1 MKKILLTPLVAFIV
15 AAYAQKKDQPDIT
28 YDLGGKIELMN
39 LTDAG
44 VLLVAGSG
52 GFAGIK
58 PGADAPHFVFQ
69 EYGKVKEEEL
79 EFVPLSPYVIVN
91 QGSLLSSKKTVIDV
105 VSGKVLF
112 ATEENGWKLVAKA
125 KVFLPQNKLVVVGNR
140 TKAEND
146 MLAVGIYDLATGQQE
161 GFSSLDA
168 RAGKVRTGNSVPQAA
183 GEPYLNKD
191 NVLVPTTKNLV
202 CADFKTGQIKWEADL
217 DKVTWLV
224 ADESGTEIYGFEERA
239 NGDTR
244 VHKISH
250 TGEQLWKQE
259 RKIKGKV
266 SRFEILPQGLAIV
279 SDVDNSGKKGI
290 AGRLAGA
297 SESKIGFLSAA
308 TGEDL
313 WEKAPKTNGF
323 VQHFYVMDDGILFGI
338 YEGGINKIAFDGSVL
353 FKKPLKTGENIHT
366 MALTPQ
372 GLIYITDTDA
382 DIINL
387 TTGESIWNKPI
398 KYKKARAVASAYDK
412 AHQRYLISTGD
423 EVVAIDERTGD
434 ISTLAE
440 IAFKE
445 KEAPTSLLVRDEG
458 LLLASSQSMMLLDFD
473 GTEKFYTYHKSPGQG
488 GFIKAATGVLAVASM
503 AMSAAAAYQGG
514 RYGTY
519 AGSNQLNSY
528 GEEMKAYQEGF
539 ANIASASFAEMNKR
553 FRATAATE
561 NAQFILTDLDGGV
574 GLVKVGKGSGKVE
587 KEIVLRDKK
596 PEYKVDELG
605 GVLYYKSGNSEVLA
619 YRLQ

>member
-1 MKKILLTPLVAFIV
+1 MKRALLIPLAAFIIV
-15 AAYAQKKDQPDIT
+15 ANAQKKDQPDIT
-28 YDLGGKIELMN
+28 YDLGGKIEFMN
-39 LTDAG
+39 LTEAG

-58 PGADAPHFVFQ
+58 PGADAPHFTFK
-69 EYGKVKEEEL
+69 EYGKVKQEEL

-91 QGSLLSSKKTVIDV
+91 QGGMFGSKKTVIDV
-105 VSGKVLF
+105 VSGNVLF

-125 KVFLPQNKLVVVGNR
+125 NVFLPQNKLVVVGNR
-140 TKAEND
+140 TRAEND
-146 MLAVGIYDLATGQQE
+146 MLAVGIYDLATGKQE

-168 RAGKVRTGNSVPQAA
+168 RAGKVRSGASIPMSS
-183 GEPYLNKD
+183 GDPYLTGD

-217 DKVTWLV
+217 DKITWLV
-224 ADESGTEIYGFEERA
+224 ADESGREIYGFEERP

-244 VHKISH
+244 VHKVSD

-266 SRFEILPQGLAIV
+266 TRFEILPQGLAIV

-290 AGRLAGA
+290 AGKLAGA

-308 TGEDL
+308 SGEDL
-313 WEKAPKTNGF
+313 WEKAPKTKGF
-323 VQHFYVMDDGILFGI
+323 VQHFYITDDGILFGI
-338 YEGGINKIAFDGSVL
+338 YEGGINKISFDGNAL
-353 FKKPLKTGENIHT
+353 FKKPLNTGENIHT
-366 MALTPQ
+366 MALTSQ

-382 DIINL
+382 NIINL

-398 KYKKARAVASAYDK
+398 KYKKAKAVASTYDK
-412 AHQRYLISTGD
+412 GHQRYLISTGD
-423 EVVAIDERTGD
+423 EIVAINEHTGD
-434 ISTLAE
+434 ISTLAS

-445 KEAPTSLLVRDEG
+445 KEAPTNLVVRDAG
-458 LLLASSQSMMLLDFD
+458 LLLTSSQNLMMLDFEGKD
-473 GTEKFYTYHKSPGQG
+473 KFHAYHKSPGQS
-488 GFIKAATGVLAVASM
+488 GFIKAATGVLAVASV

-519 AGSNQLNSY
+519 AGSNMLNSY
-528 GEEMKAYQEGF
+528 GEQMKIYQEGF
-539 ANIASASFAEMNKR
+539 ANIASTSFAEMNKR

-574 GLVKVGKGSGKVE
+574 GLVKVGKDTGEIE

-596 PEYKVDELG
+596 PVYEVDEIG
-605 GVLYYKSGNSEVLA
+605 GVLYYQSKNNEISA
-619 YRLQ
+619 FRL

>member
-1 MKKILLTPLVAFIV
+1 MTNALVVPLLAFAI
-15 AAYAQKKDQPDIT
+15 ATQAQKKDQPDLR
-28 YDLGGKIELMN
+28 YDLGGKIEFMR

-44 VLLVAGSG
+44 VLVTAGSG

-58 PGADAPHFVFQ
+58 PGADKPHFVFQ

-91 QGSLLSSKKTVIDV
+91 QGGMLGSKKTVIDV
-105 VSGKVLF
+105 VSGKMLF

-125 KVFLPQNKLVVVGNR
+125 RIFLPQNKLVVVGNR
-140 TKAEND
+140 KRAEND
-146 MLAVGIYDLATGQQE
+146 MLAVGIYDLETGKQE
-161 GFSSLDA
+161 GFSSLDP
-168 RAGKVRTGNSVPQAA
+168 RAGKVRTGNSVPVSS
-183 GEPYLNKD
+183 GDPYLSND
-191 NVLVPTTKNLV
+191 RVLVPTSKNLV
-202 CADFKTGQIKWEADL
+202 CADFKTGQILWEADL
-217 DKVTWLV
+217 DKITWLV
-224 ADESGTEIYGFEERA
+224 ADASGNEIYGFEERP

-244 VHKISH
+244 IHKVSS
-250 TGEQLWKQE
+250 TGQLLWKQE

-266 SRFEILPQGLAIV
+266 MRFEILPQGLAVV
-279 SDVDNSGKKGI
+279 SDVDNSDKKGI
-290 AGRLAGA
+290 AGKLAGA

-313 WEKAPKTNGF
+313 WEKAPKTKGF
-323 VQHFYVMDDGILFGI
+323 VQHFYIVDDGILFGV
-338 YEGGINKIAFDGSVL
+338 YEGGINKISFEGDAR

-366 MALTPQ
+366 MALTPK

-387 TTGESIWNKPI
+387 DDGESIWNKPI
-398 KYKKARAVASAYDK
+398 KYKKALAVASGYDK

-434 ISTLAE
+434 ITSLASV
-440 IAFKE
+440 AFKE
-445 KEAPTSLLVRDEG
+445 KEAPTSLAVRDDG
-458 LLLASSQSMMLLDFD
+458 ILLASSQNLAMIDFD
-473 GTEKFYTYHKSPGQG
+473 GKDKFHAYHKSPGQG

-528 GEEMKAYQEGF
+528 GEEMKIYQEGF

-561 NAQFILTDLDGGV
+561 NAQFILTNLEDGV
-574 GLVKVGKGSGKVE
+574 GLVKVSKDSGDVE

-596 PEYKVDELG
+596 PEYQVDEMG
-605 GVLYYKSGNSEVLA
+605 GFLYYKSKPNEISA
-619 YRLQ
+619 YRL

>member
-1 MKKILLTPLVAFIV
+1 MKKTRFLLLAVWTLTAH
-15 AAYAQKKDQPDIT
+15 AQKAEQPDVT
-28 YDLGGKIELMN
+28 YDLGGKIEFMT

-44 VLLVAGSG
+44 VLVVAGSG
-52 GFAGIK
+52 GLAGIK
-58 PGADAPHFVFQ
+58 AGSQTPHFTFK
-69 EYGKVKEEEL
+69 EYGKVKQEEL
-79 EFVPLSPYVIVN
+79 EFVPMSPYVIVN
-91 QGSLLSSKKTVIDV
+91 QGGLLGSKKTVIDV
-105 VSGKVLF
+105 VSGKMLF

-125 KVFLPQNKLVVVGNR
+125 RVFLPQNKLVVVGNR
-140 TKAEND
+140 TRAEKD
-146 MLAVGIYDLATGQQE
+146 MLAVGIYDLATGKQE

-168 RAGKVRTGNSVPQAA
+168 GVGKVRMGNSVPLSS
-183 GEPYLNKD
+183 GEPYLTGNQ
-191 NVLVPTTKNLV
+191 VLVPTTKNLV
-202 CADFKTGQIKWEADL
+202 CADFTNGQILWEADL

-224 ADESGTEIYGFEERA
+224 ADKSGSEIYGFEERP

-244 VHKISH
+244 IHKVSN
-250 TGEQLWKQE
+250 TGQQLWEKE

-266 SRFEILPQGLAIV
+266 TRFEILPQGLAVV
-279 SDVDNSGKKGI
+279 SDVDNSDKKGI
-290 AGRLAGA
+290 AGKLAGA
-297 SESKIGFLSAA
+297 SESKISFLSAA

-313 WEKAPKTNGF
+313 WEKAPKTKGY
-323 VQHFYVMDDGILFGI
+323 VQHFYIMDDGILFGI
-338 YEGGINKIAFDGSVL
+338 YEGGINKISFDGNAL
-353 FKKPLKTGENIHT
+353 FKKPLNTGENIQT

-387 TTGESIWNKPI
+387 TTGESIWSKPI
-398 KYKKARAVASAYDK
+398 KYKKAKAVASTYDK

-423 EVVAIDERTGD
+423 EIMAIDERTGD
-434 ISTLAE
+434 ISTFTS

-445 KEAPTSLLVRDEG
+445 KEAPTSMTVRNSG
-458 LLLASSQSMMLLDFD
+458 ILLASSQNLMMVDFEGKD
-473 GTEKFYTYHKSPGQG
+473 LFHSYHKSPGQS

-514 RYGTY
+514 RYGHY

-574 GLVKVGKGSGKVE
+574 GLVRVGKDTGEVE
-587 KEIVLRDKK
+587 REIVLRDKK
-596 PEYKVDELG
+596 PEYQVDEMG
-605 GVLYYKSGNSEVLA
+605 GTLYYKSKANEISA
-619 YRLQ
+619 FRL